1 MAAGIIAGIVF
12 RQVVGQIIRNAEI
25 RRLKRETA
33 RIIGGLSLNVTSN
46 IDQVI
51 RRLDNIEKQQ
61 VPFAISGAIN
71 DVLFDVRKQI
81 VGVTGPRSFDI
92 RNRRFL
98 NAALRVRKATKRNLT
113 GEVFDTLG
121 RGQLER
127 HASGGIKRP
136 RGQHIAIPGRDI
148 EGKRTRGGA
157 IRKALRPRNVLSK
170 AGRRQAFTTTF
181 KSGQRAI
188 VRRRTKKRLPLQVL
202 YLLERNV
209 RIRRTFPFHR
219 DAERVAQ
226 RNFRRHF
233 DRRLRQ
239 ALRTAR

>member
-1 MAAGIIAGIVF
+1 MVAVIAARI
-12 RQVVGQIIRNAEI
+12 VVGAIVNKIARDAELRQI
-25 RRLKRETA
+25 KRDTA
-33 RIIGGLSLNVTSN
+33 RIIGGLSLNITSN

-98 NAALRVRKATKRNLT
+98 NAALRVKKATKRNLT
-113 GEVFDTLG
+113 GAVFDQLG
-121 RGQLER
+121 RGHLAL
-127 HASGGIKRP
+127 HARGGVLRP
-136 RGQHIAIPGRDI
+136 RGRHLAIPGTDI
-148 EGKRTRGGA
+148 KGRRGAGGVRKAQRPQAILAKLGKRR
-157 IRKALRPRNVLSK
+157 
-170 AGRRQAFTTTF
+170 AFAVEF
-181 KSGQRAI
+181 KSGQHGI
-188 VRRRTKKRLPLQVL
+188 VRRRGKKRLPLKLL
-202 YLLERNV
+202 YALGHSA
-209 RIRRTFPFHR
+209 RIRKTFPFFE
-219 DAERVAQ
+219 DATRVAQ